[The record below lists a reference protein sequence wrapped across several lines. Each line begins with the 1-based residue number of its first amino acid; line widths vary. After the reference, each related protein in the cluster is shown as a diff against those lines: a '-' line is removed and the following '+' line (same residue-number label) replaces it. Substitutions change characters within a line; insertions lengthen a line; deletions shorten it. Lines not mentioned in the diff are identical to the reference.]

1 MKNLIDEIYE
11 TKEAVGFEIGEANKR
26 IKNAG
31 GKISTTDLDVIDKL
45 AHSMKSLMT
54 VCAMLEAEE
63 NGGYSEDYSMNGGSS
78 YRRGERGMSRYEGRR
93 NYSNRNGYSR
103 NGDSREQLRMM
114 MDNAP
119 DEQTRMEIRNLMER
133 MG

>member
-1 MKNLIDEIYE
+1 MKNIIDELYE
-11 TKEAVGFEIGEANKR
+11 TKEAVGYEIGEANKR

-31 GKISTTDLDVIDKL
+31 GKISTADLDVIDKL
-45 AHSMKSLMT
+45 THTMKSLVT
-54 VCAMLEAEE
+54 TCAMLEAEE
-63 NGGYSEDYSMNGGSS
+63 SGYSESYPMPMGGSS
-78 YRRGERGMSRYEGRR
+78 YGRNDRGMSYASRR
-93 NYSNRNGYSR
+93 NYTRNGYSR
-103 NGDSREQLRMM
+103 TGDTREQLRQM